1 MISSIFGKLKK
12 MVEVIGGGGGGKR
25 CDESVCHIM
34 IFFKLY

>member
-12 MVEVIGGGGGGKR
+12 MVEVIGGGGKR

>member
-12 MVEVIGGGGGGKR
+12 MIEVIGGGGGKR